1 MLKQRKVLLLV
12 LFIAVAVA
20 LFIAKKHSAGSAV
33 TAPAIP
39 LTPTAAVLEFLP
51 TDVVTVAPGEI
62 RQLLNLTGA
71 LRAYNQAPV
80 KARVAGEVR
89 DVLVREGESVSA
101 GQVLIRMETSDYEAR
116 VTQAEGALAA
126 AQGQLE
132 IARQTR
138 DNNQALLAK
147 NFISKNA
154 YDNAM
159 NQYAIAVANVDSA
172 RGALAVTRKAL
183 ADTLIRAPIAGLI
196 SSRNV
201 QPGEKVSPDNRLLD
215 VVDLSIM
222 ELEAAVP
229 TSDIAKIRSGQNVQ
243 VKIEGIPAQIEAKVF
258 RINPATSSGTR
269 SVMAYVQIAN
279 TDLQLRA
286 GMFAQA
292 QLEVS
297 KKESAL
303 MIPAAAVQYDAG
315 KAYVYAIENNVVQQ
329 KMITPGLQGDNHG
342 IPVVEVLS
350 GLTAGSQIVKTNLG
364 SMRSG
369 IPVKF
374 AVTKG

>member
-1 MLKQRKVLLLV
+1 
-12 LFIAVAVA
+12 
-20 LFIAKKHSAGSAV
+20 V

-80 KARVAGEVR
+80 KARVAGDVR

-229 TSDIAKIRSGQNVQ
+229 TSDIAKIRTGQNVQ

-297 KKESAL
+297 KKS
-303 MIPAAAVQYDAG
+303 
-315 KAYVYAIENNVVQQ
+315 
-329 KMITPGLQGDNHG
+329 
-342 IPVVEVLS
+342 
-350 GLTAGSQIVKTNLG
+350 
-364 SMRSG
+364 RR
-369 IPVKF
+369 
-374 AVTKG
+374 

>member
-12 LFIAVAVA
+12 LCIAVAVA
-20 LFIAKKHSAGSAV
+20 VAISKKHSAGNAV

-39 LTPTAAVLEFLP
+39 VTPTAAVLEFLP

-80 KARVAGEVR
+80 KARVAGDVR

-215 VVDLSIM
+215 VVDLSLM

-229 TSDIAKIRSGQNVQ
+229 TPDIAKIRTGQNVQ
-243 VKIEGIPAQIEAKVF
+243 VKIEGIPAQIAAKVS
-258 RINPATSSGTR
+258 RINPATNSGTR

-279 TDLQLRA
+279 PDLQLRA

-297 KKESAL
+297 KKEAAL
-303 MIPAAAVQYDAG
+303 MIPAAAVQYEAG
-315 KAYVYAIENNVVQQ
+315 KAFVYAIENNVVQQ
-329 KMITPGLQGDNHG
+329 KMIALGLQGDSQG
-342 IPVVEVLS
+342 TPAVEVLS
-350 GLTAGSQIVKTNLG
+350 GLTTGSRIVKTNLG

-374 AVTKG
+374 AATKG

>member
-1 MLKQRKVLLLV
+1 MLKHRKVLLLI
-12 LFIAVAVA
+12 LFIVIAAAVV
-20 LFIAKKHSAGSAV
+20 IAKKLSVSSATVSTV
-33 TAPAIP
+33 TAAPT
-39 LTPTAAVLEFLP
+39 LTVLEFLP
-51 TDVVTVAPGEI
+51 TDVVTAAPGEI
-62 RQLLNLTGA
+62 SQLLSLTGA
-71 LRAYNQAPV
+71 LRAFNQAPV

-101 GQVLIRMETSDYEAR
+101 GQVLIHMETSDYEAR

-159 NQYAIAVANVDSA
+159 SQYAIAVANVDSA

-183 ADTLIRAPIAGLI
+183 ADTVIRAPITGLI
-196 SSRNV
+196 SSRSV
-201 QPGEKVSPDNRLLD
+201 QPGEKISPDNRLLD
-215 VVDLSIM
+215 VVDLGVM

-229 TSDIAKIRSGQNVQ
+229 TPDITKIKIGQQVQ
-243 VKIEGIPAQIEAKVF
+243 LKIEGLNTPIEGKVS
-258 RINPATSSGTR
+258 RVNPAINSGSR
-269 SVMAYVQIAN
+269 SVMAYVQVAN
-279 TDLQLRA
+279 PDLQLRA
-286 GMFAQA
+286 GMFSQA
-292 QLEVS
+292 QLLVN
-297 KKESAL
+297 KKDGVL
-303 MIPAAAVQYDAG
+303 MIPAAAVQYESG
-315 KAYVYAIENNVVQQ
+315 KAFVYAIENNVVQQ
-329 KMITPGLQGDNHG
+329 KMVKLGLQGDHQG
-342 IPVVEVLS
+342 TPVVEVLS
-350 GLTAGSQIVKTNLG
+350 GLTGGSQIVKTNLG